1 MLMMG
6 CAFFM
11 PNLVE
16 HTLKVLME
24 NTSTRSAPLI
34 PLSRLNFC
42 ARGRMEV
49 LLSLHLVIKLFT
61 LFQSAAIRALLIF
74 KAKVTRFGIFANHSS
89 QPTVYG
95 GG

>member
-1 MLMMG
+1 
-6 CAFFM
+6 
-11 PNLVE
+11 
-16 HTLKVLME
+16 
-24 NTSTRSAPLI
+24 
-34 PLSRLNFC
+34 
-42 ARGRMEV
+42 MEV